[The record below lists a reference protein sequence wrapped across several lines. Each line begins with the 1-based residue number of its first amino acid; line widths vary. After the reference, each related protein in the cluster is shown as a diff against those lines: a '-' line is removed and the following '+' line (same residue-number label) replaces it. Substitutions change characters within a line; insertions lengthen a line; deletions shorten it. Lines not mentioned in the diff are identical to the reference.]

1 MVAGLPFA
9 FEGARCGDR
18 RTSVALAEYR
28 TTPLIEAHVTT
39 APGEIRVDDG
49 GPSRVGRLRPLQR
62 AGASITGFASAFL
75 GPAPPEEVSIPAVPH
90 KGVEAPSSEAVAPSL
105 PPAGLGRA
113 HALTALYALVGFAGV
128 LVVVASAPVWRNAA
142 PTWRL
147 TIPGIAHPPESSLH
161 AAILFVGGL
170 IAMWVG
176 WVGMIGRAERMP
188 TSPKVRLI
196 VAVVV
201 LVLWCIPPVL
211 GTPMLSND
219 AYSYAAQGEM
229 MTRGIDPTEVGPYA
243 LSRGPFLSAVDPIW
257 RDAPA
262 PYGPVAIALSE
273 LVVTATGNSPS
284 TSVWMMRLL
293 ATAGVAMTAVG
304 VVLIARRH
312 RVPAAGALVAGVA
325 GPLVLLHMIGGS
337 HNDSLMMGLLTLG
350 MAAFAAHRRYLSVL
364 LVTLAVAVKLPAGV
378 ALAFIGWNW
387 FGDRVVRLKDR
398 VAATAG
404 VGLTA
409 GGLLVVLSVAG
420 GIGAGWVV
428 ALSNTSSVTTTFS
441 MSTKLGLL
449 ANDLTQLVGLDVSTS
464 TLLALF
470 RFLGLAAA
478 GLICL
483 WLLVRSPQI
492 GVVRAVGLA
501 MVVSVLLGPVV
512 WPWYLPAGLALL
524 AATGLGRWRPTYL
537 VLVIAASTF
546 VWPTSVDPVQ
556 SLLDVSHLLGLGFL
570 ALVVLIAFAA
580 QRLSVRSAQA
590 RMRRE
595 ARRHLTVAAQ
605 QRWGAL

>member
-1 MVAGLPFA
+1 M
-9 FEGARCGDR
+9 
-18 RTSVALAEYR
+18 
-28 TTPLIEAHVTT
+28 TT
-39 APGEIRVDDG
+39 APDEIRVDESDAVD
-49 GPSRVGRLRPLQR
+49 VGRLRLLQR
-62 AGASITGFASAFL
+62 AGASLVGFASAFL
-75 GPAPPEEVSIPAVPH
+75 GPPPVEPSVGVATSGTATVDRSRVIAP
-90 KGVEAPSSEAVAPSL
+90 APKLAAQRNW
-105 PPAGLGRA
+105 RA
-113 HALTALYALVGFAGV
+113 HALTVLYGTVGFLGV

-147 TIPGIAHPPESSLH
+147 TVPGIAHPPESSLH

-188 TSPKVRLI
+188 ASPKARLI
-196 VAVVV
+196 VAVAV
-201 LVLWCIPPVL
+201 LALWCIPPVL

-229 MTRGIDPTEVGPYA
+229 MARGIDPTEVGPYA
-243 LSRGPFLSAVDPIW
+243 LSRGPFLNAVDPIW

-273 LVVTATGNSPS
+273 ISATVTGHSPS
-284 TSVWMMRLL
+284 GSVWMMRLL
-293 ATAGVAMTAVG
+293 ATAGVVMTAVG
-304 VVLIARRH
+304 VVLIARRQ
-312 RVPAAGALVAGVA
+312 RVPASGALVAGVA

-350 MAAFAAHRRYLSVL
+350 MAAFVAHRKYLAVL

-387 FGDRVVRLKDR
+387 FGDRIVRLRDH
-398 VAATAG
+398 VGATVG
-404 VGLTA
+404 VGLA
-409 GGLLVVLSVAG
+409 SGGILVVLSAAA
-420 GIGAGWVV
+420 GIGVGWVM

-449 ANDLTQLVGLDVSTS
+449 ANDLAQLVGLDVSMS
-464 TLLALF
+464 IWLGVF
-470 RFLGLAAA
+470 RMLGLVVA
-478 GLICL
+478 GLMCL
-483 WLLVRSPQI
+483 WFLVRSPRI

-524 AATGLGRWRPTYL
+524 AASGLGRWRPTYL

-556 SLLDVSHLLGLGFL
+556 SLIDVSHLLGLAFL
-570 ALVVLIAFAA
+570 AVVVLIAFAA
-580 QRLSVRSAQA
+580 QRLSVRMAEA
-590 RMRRE
+590 RSQRE
-595 ARRHLTVAAQ
+595 ARRHLTIAAQ
-605 QRWGAL
+605 QRWGTS